1 MKRAFPGMEL
11 HASTQMTVTSVY
23 SAKMLKEM
31 GCCRVVPARELSLEE
46 ISRIYKE
53 TGMDIETFVHGAL
66 CYCYSGQCLMSSLI
80 AAAVATEA
88 LCPAMPPAL
97 PCMGGRQG
105 RGKELKQREPEV
117 CIKFKRSVYAGYFT
131 GDLRGRSI
139 FFKDRRKNEEP
150 AIYSRCSPHLQKI
163 SGSV

>member
-1 MKRAFPGMEL
+1 MEL

-80 AAAVATEA
+80 
-88 LCPAMPPAL
+88 
-97 PCMGGRQG
+97 GGRSG
-105 RGKELKQREPEV
+105 N
-117 CIKFKRSVYAGYFT
+117 
-131 GDLRGRSI
+131 RGRCAQPCRLPYRVWEGGKAEGKSLN
-139 FFKDRRKNEEP
+139 KEN
-150 AIYSRCSPHLQKI
+150 QKFVL
-163 SGSV
+163 S